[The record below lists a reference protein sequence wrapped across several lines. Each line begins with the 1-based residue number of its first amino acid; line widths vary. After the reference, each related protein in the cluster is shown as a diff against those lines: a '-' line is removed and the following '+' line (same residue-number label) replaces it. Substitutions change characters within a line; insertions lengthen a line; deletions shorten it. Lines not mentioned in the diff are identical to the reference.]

1 MAQLARMIGYT
12 NVSKGY
18 RKIDVFERTGH
29 VHPVLLD
36 KLAAALGIDR
46 RTRSR
51 LAYED
56 YKAVARRHRQSPD
69 TVHDPTTVSGAASRV
84 PEGLKTVE
92 EMEQYA
98 ADYARRHG
106 AAVTLVLGNRIRVT
120 FAEDGSLNEIVE
132 ALPPENTDMK
142 IHGLP
147 DQFWVVTRPSEFST
161 SEDILFPCTFDR
173 LMLQAR
179 GGLQE
184 DEIVGIFADEDEA
197 RRAAA
202 TAAGRLSRPS
212 PGRGVRRGRRPCH
225 GHPEGRGDDR
235 QGAGEGGGRGGR
247 RCRPPGRES
256 RLPASPEGPDLP
268 GDERGGGA
276 EEPHD
281 RLRLSCIAKQR
292 RQGARR

>member
-1 MAQLARMIGYT
+1 MGTARMYLEPTHVARHFQRRRVETSLSLSQLARMIGYT

-56 YKAVARRHRQSPD
+56 YKQWLAATGNP
-69 TVHDPTTVSGAASRV
+69 PTPYMIQRPYRGCIAL

-120 FAEDGSLNEIVE
+120 FAEDGSLNEITE
-132 ALPPENTDMK
+132 ALPPAN
-142 IHGLP
+142 
-147 DQFWVVTRPSEFST
+147 ST
-161 SEDILFPCTFDR
+161 
-173 LMLQAR
+173 
-179 GGLQE
+179 
-184 DEIVGIFADEDEA
+184 
-197 RRAAA
+197 
-202 TAAGRLSRPS
+202 
-212 PGRGVRRGRRPCH
+212 
-225 GHPEGRGDDR
+225 
-235 QGAGEGGGRGGR
+235 
-247 RCRPPGRES
+247 
-256 RLPASPEGPDLP
+256 
-268 GDERGGGA
+268 
-276 EEPHD
+276 
-281 RLRLSCIAKQR
+281 
-292 RQGARR
+292 